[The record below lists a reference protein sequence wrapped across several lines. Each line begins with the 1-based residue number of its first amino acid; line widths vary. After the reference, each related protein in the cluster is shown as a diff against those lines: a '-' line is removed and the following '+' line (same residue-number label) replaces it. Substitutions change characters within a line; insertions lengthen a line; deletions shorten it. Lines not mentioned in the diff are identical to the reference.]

1 MSCTVLVT
9 GCGGSAVVLSNSAA
23 TRSSG
28 CPAAFAE
35 LAGDLADRLACEV
48 DPFDAGE
55 QFSCIPSRWG
65 GIHPVMA
72 GIISAV

>member
-35 LAGDLADRLACEV
+35 LAGDLADRLA
-48 DPFDAGE
+48 GE
-55 QFSCIPSRWG
+55 SIRSTR
-65 GIHPVMA
+65 A
-72 GIISAV
+72 SSSAKVTVWA